1 MNTENGK
8 VGSLTILFMIMLVI
22 VLFLIGIVLLNY

>member
-1 MNTENGK
+1 MNVENGK
-8 VGSLTILFMIMLVI
+8 VGILTILFMIMLVI

>member
-1 MNTENGK
+1 MNIENGK
-8 VGSLTILFMIMLVI
+8 VGILTILFMIMLVI